1 MARSPPAAIA
11 VLRLYKAVTAKLA
24 II

>member
-11 VLRLYKAVTAKLA
+11 VLRLYKAVTAKPA
-24 II
+24 IF